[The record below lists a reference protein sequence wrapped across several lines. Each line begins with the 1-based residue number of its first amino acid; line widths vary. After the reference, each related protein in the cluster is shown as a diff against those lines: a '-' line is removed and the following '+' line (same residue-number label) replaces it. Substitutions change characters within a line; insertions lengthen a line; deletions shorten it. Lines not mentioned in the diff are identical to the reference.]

1 MKRAGT
7 SLLIVNDTDEILLL
21 LRDENPEI
29 PYPNMWDIPG
39 GHVEP
44 NETPEQCIVREMK
57 EEMRLDIEIPHL
69 FLVTEFSD
77 RTEYTFWR
85 RMNLTI
91 EEICLAEGQRLK
103 RFSKSDVANIELAC
117 QFDQVVDAF
126 FAERPWTNVG

>member
-7 SLLIVNDTDEILLL
+7 SLLVVNDTDEILLL
-21 LRDENPEI
+21 LRDDNPEI

-44 NETPEQCIVREMK
+44 NETPDQCIVREMK
-57 EEMRLDIEIPHL
+57 EEMGLDIPTADL

-77 RTEYTFWR
+77 RTEYTFWL
-85 RMNLTI
+85 RMDLEI
-91 EEICLAEGQRLK
+91 EEIHLTEGQRLQW
-103 RFSKSDVANIELAC
+103 FSKSDAANIELAC

-126 FAERPWTNVG
+126 FAERPWTNGG